1 MVDVSSTEIARRG
14 VFGRRVRADQV
25 RRVHRYVDESG
36 VEGIV
41 VRRSFCCYVHLST
54 NDLKDPEL
62 RRRLRALVD
71 RVRAFAQVD
80 PDVDRLL
87 ALV

>member
-14 VFGRRVRADQV
+14 FFGRRVRADQV

-36 VEGIV
+36 LEGIV

-54 NDLKDPEL
+54 NDLNDPEL

-71 RVRAFAQVD
+71 RVRAFAEVD
-80 PDVDRLL
+80 PDVDLLL
-87 ALV
+87 AVR